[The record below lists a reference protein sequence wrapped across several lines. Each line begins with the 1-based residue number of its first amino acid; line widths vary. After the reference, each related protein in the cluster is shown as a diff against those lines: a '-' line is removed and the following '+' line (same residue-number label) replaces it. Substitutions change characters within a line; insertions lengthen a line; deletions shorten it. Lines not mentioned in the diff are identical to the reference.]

1 VKTCET
7 VKLFYNE
14 YPYKIVVSNPLSSIF
29 REKNLAQA
37 KTVLDDLQHLYEQQ
51 QPLIRSYGRRQEHLS
66 HKTFFE
72 AKNLYIEFSKKIN
85 FKLRIEGNIISIYSH
100 NYSWLQHLATKFN
113 ANEFWEPRI
122 DISKFNKNTIIID
135 EPSIYE
141 YKVTLGDNVDP
152 NLADWI
158 ISNKDKAKAGNVCL
172 QEIANNGYVK
182 GYYIYI
188 RDEKIIQL
196 LNLFIGNIQR
206 IDKLVYIAKTDK

>member
-1 VKTCET
+1 MKKNKT
-7 VKLFYNE
+7 
-14 YPYKIVVSNPLSSIF
+14 
-29 REKNLAQA
+29 
-37 KTVLDDLQHLYEQQ
+37 
-51 QPLIRSYGRRQEHLS
+51 
-66 HKTFFE
+66 
-72 AKNLYIEFSKKIN
+72 
-85 FKLRIEGNIISIYSH
+85 RIENNLIHVYSH
-100 NYSWLQHLATKFN
+100 NYNWLQQLASKFN

-122 DISKFNKNTIIID
+122 DISKFDKNTIVID

-152 NLADWI
+152 NLAEWI
-158 ISNKDKAKAGNVCL
+158 ISNKDKAKAGPVCL